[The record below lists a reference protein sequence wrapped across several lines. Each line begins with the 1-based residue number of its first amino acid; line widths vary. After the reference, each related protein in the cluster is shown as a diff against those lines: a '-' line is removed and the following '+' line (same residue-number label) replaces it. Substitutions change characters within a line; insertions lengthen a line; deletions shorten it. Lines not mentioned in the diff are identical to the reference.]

1 MRKAK
6 IVCTIGPASRTRAQL
21 RVLLEAGMDVARLN
35 LSHGS
40 HAEHARVIRT
50 LRQLSVQYRRPVAI
64 LADLAGPKI
73 RTGRLRGGQPIEL
86 RRGQRLLLTS
96 ERVAGTAERIHVTY
110 PRLAKDVAA
119 GARILLA
126 DGLIELRVQ
135 ARPGRALLCRVLNG
149 GTLGE
154 HQGVN
159 FPGTRLRLPSLT
171 KKDRDDLR
179 FALRHAADYVAL
191 SFVRRAADVER
202 VQQLIRRRGNNTPV
216 IAKLEKPEAIDHL
229 DEILAIADG
238 VMVARGD
245 LGVEMSPEKVP
256 VVQKLIIH
264 KANERKIPVITATQ
278 MLESMTQNP
287 RPTRAEASD
296 VANAIFDGTDAVM
309 LSAET
314 AVGRYP
320 REAVAMM
327 DRIVREAET
336 VAPRPVERG
345 GERARAIA
353 DTIAESVAHVSEHLR
368 LKVIAVFTESG
379 STARLVSKYRPA
391 PPIVAFSPHREIR
404 RRMALLWGVLPRRIQ
419 RIHDVD
425 ALTREAE
432 KHLRAE
438 RFAATGDL
446 VGIVAGTPFGI
457 PGSTNLL
464 KLHRIG
470 G

>member
-1 MRKAK
+1 
-6 IVCTIGPASRTRAQL
+6 
-21 RVLLEAGMDVARLN
+21 
-35 LSHGS
+35 
-40 HAEHARVIRT
+40 
-50 LRQLSVQYRRPVAI
+50 
-64 LADLAGPKI
+64 
-73 RTGRLRGGQPIEL
+73 
-86 RRGQRLLLTS
+86 
-96 ERVAGTAERIHVTY
+96 
-110 PRLAKDVAA
+110 
-119 GARILLA
+119 
-126 DGLIELRVQ
+126 
-135 ARPGRALLCRVLNG
+135 
-149 GTLGE
+149 
-154 HQGVN
+154 
-159 FPGTRLRLPSLT
+159 
-171 KKDRDDLR
+171 
-179 FALRHAADYVAL
+179 
-191 SFVRRAADVER
+191 
-202 VQQLIRRRGNNTPV
+202 
-216 IAKLEKPEAIDHL
+216 
-229 DEILAIADG
+229 
-238 VMVARGD
+238 MVARGD